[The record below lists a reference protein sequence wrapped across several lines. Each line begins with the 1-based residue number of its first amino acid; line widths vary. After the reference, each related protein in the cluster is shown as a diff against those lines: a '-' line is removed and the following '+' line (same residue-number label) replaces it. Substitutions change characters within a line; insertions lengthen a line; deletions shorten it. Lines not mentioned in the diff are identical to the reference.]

1 MSSKTKSI
9 THSDIDCTFLRFVKS
24 EVEFLIDIFVWI
36 HEVNRRRNCL
46 VFYSEYGSDGFNS
59 ACCSE

>member
-1 MSSKTKSI
+1 MPSETKSI
-9 THSDIDCTFLRFVKS
+9 THSHLYSALLSFVKG

-46 VFYSEYGSDGFNS
+46 VFYS
-59 ACCSE
+59 